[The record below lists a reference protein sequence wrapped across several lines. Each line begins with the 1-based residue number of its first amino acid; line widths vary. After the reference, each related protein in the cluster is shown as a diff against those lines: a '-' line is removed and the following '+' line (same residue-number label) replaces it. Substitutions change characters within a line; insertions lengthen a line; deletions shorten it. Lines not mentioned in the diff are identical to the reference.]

1 MSSEEKSF
9 APRRKPKKT
18 SKKNSPYYYV
28 HKKRPLQTKDE
39 ELRRSMAKKLAEMPK
54 SERLKPEDVP
64 DSVYDIPCVIT
75 EFKVPSLEERKKQ
88 RKDFELNV
96 RAAFL
101 KHLAKTKFN
110 ELRAAGITLKQI
122 KGMKHGYTPNGF
134 NTHHIVP
141 IHGGGTNDFSNL
153 VLIRRVPYHDDLH
166 NKVINPQIRGIKEG
180 ESVMIKIPK
189 TDKGVFVPHERFLPM
204 QREAQRQAA
213 EKRRQK
219 MQAKQLKEQ
228 AERQKNKKD
237 KNLLSLI
244 KQKQGHWK

>member
-1 MSSEEKSF
+1 MSFEEKAF
-9 APRRKPKKT
+9 APQRKSKKR
-18 SKKNSPYYYV
+18 SKKNRPYYYV

-39 ELRRSMAKKLAEMPK
+39 ELRQSMAKKLAEMPK

-64 DSVYDIPCVIT
+64 DSVYDIPCVMT
-75 EFKVPSLEERKKQ
+75 EFKVPSLAERKER

-134 NTHHIVP
+134 NTHHMVP
-141 IHGGGTNDFSNL
+141 IHGSGTNDFSNL
-153 VLIRRVPYHDDLH
+153 VLIRRIPYHDDLH

-189 TDKGVFVPHERFLPM
+189 TDKGVFVPHERFLPI
-204 QREAQRQAA
+204 QREAQRLAV
-213 EKRRQK
+213 EKKRQK
-219 MQAKQLKEQ
+219 IKEKQLKER
-228 AERQKNKKD
+228 AERQKKQKG
-237 KNLLSLI
+237 KTLLSLI
-244 KQKQGHWK
+244 KQKREYWK

>member
-1 MSSEEKSF
+1 MSDAKLKKWEKKG
-9 APRRKPKKT
+9 KPY
-18 SKKNSPYYYV
+18 PYV
-28 HKKRPLQTKDE
+28 HQKRTLDAKDE
-39 ELRRSMAKKLAEMPK
+39 ELRQSVAKKLAETPK
-54 SERLKPEDVP
+54 SERLDSANVP
-64 DSVYDIPCVIT
+64 DSVYDIPCVMT
-75 EFKVPSLEERKKQ
+75 EFKVPSLEERKEM

-110 ELRAAGITLKQI
+110 ELRAAGISLKQI

-134 NTHHIVP
+134 NTHHMVP

-189 TDKGVFVPHERFLPM
+189 TDAGVFVPHERFLPL
-204 QREAQRQAA
+204 QKEAQRKAA
-213 EKRRQK
+213 EKRKQK
-219 MQAKQLKEQ
+219 LKAKQ
-228 AERQKNKKD
+228 QKNKITPKKSLKD
-237 KNLLSLI
+237 KKLLSLL
-244 KQKQGHWK
+244 KQNKGR